1 MRSVFLIKSPLQLL
15 NAVEAKHYFKLRTE
29 NCVLIVMGDRKS
41 QPQIL
46 KLASCMGEWGNLI
59 VLNESP
65 LFIGNPLEHKK
76 TTGLKVWGAGFF
88 KKSFFYV
95 RRLNRVQEYLGAV
108 EYVFVGYPRY
118 VYMRHFINIT
128 PHKEVF
134 LLDDGNATIQLA
146 KERRDSKLSEE
157 MDVGWKK
164 GLKRSAKR
172 RLQGVK
178 DAEKEVLGFF
188 TIYDIVAGKNDSVIK
203 NNFDYVR
210 SRLSLFEGTE
220 AVYFL
225 GSPLSE
231 VGILNQD
238 EYLDY
243 LRRVKEYYKTKKLV
257 YIIHRRENEDK
268 LKLIERELGWDMVL
282 YEYPIEYQLAMVGP
296 RPSILASFFSSA
308 LDTCALIFKNDL
320 KIVSFKIDVKNSPRE
335 EEIESIYNSY
345 SLNKNSN
352 ILIEADY

>member
-46 KLASCMGEWGNLI
+46 KLASSMGEWGNLI

-76 TTGLKVWGAGFF
+76 TTSFKVCGADFF

-95 RRLNRVQEYLGAV
+95 RRLNRIQQCLGEV
-108 EYVFVGYPRY
+108 EYIFVGYPRY
-118 VYMRHFINIT
+118 VYMKHFINIT

-146 KERRDSKLSEE
+146 KERRDSVSAEIG
-157 MDVGWKK
+157 MGWKK
-164 GLKRSAKR
+164 KLKKSAKR
-172 RLQGVK
+172 VLQGVK
-178 DAEKEVLGFF
+178 DTEKEALSFF
-188 TIYDIVAGKNDSVIK
+188 TIYDIVASKNDSVIK
-203 NNFDYVR
+203 NDFDYIR
-210 SRLSLFEGTE
+210 SRLDLLEVTE

-231 VGILNQD
+231 VGILSQD
-238 EYLDY
+238 DYLGY
-243 LRRVKEYYKTKKLV
+243 LRRVKEYYNDKKIV
-257 YIIHRRENEDK
+257 YIIHRRESKDK
-268 LKLIERELGWDMVL
+268 LKLIERELGLGMVL

-296 RPSILASFFSSA
+296 RPSVLSSFFSSA

-320 KIVSFKIDVKNSPRE
+320 KITSFKIDVKNNLRK
-335 EEIESIYNSY
+335 EEIESIYSSY
-345 SLNKNSN
+345 DSNENSN